1 MRRFPANLKK
11 QAGAGFIA
19 LMFYFAVAGV
29 VVLLGLKI
37 VPAYLDYFTVKKI
50 LASMSHSEEMRSG
63 TVTDIRK
70 AFDRRATIDYQ
81 KSVTMDDLEIT
92 KEGNETVVT
101 AVWQQKIPL
110 FTGWTLV
117 LDFSASTADK

>member
-50 LASMSHSEEMRSG
+50 LASMSHGEEMRSG
-63 TVTDIRK
+63 TVTD
-70 AFDRRATIDYQ
+70 
-81 KSVTMDDLEIT
+81 
-92 KEGNETVVT
+92 
-101 AVWQQKIPL
+101 
-110 FTGWTLV
+110 
-117 LDFSASTADK
+117 